1 MKLPFVV
8 AASVSLVGTLALLI
22 TSATEA
28 QQPSTRNRNN
38 QPQPGPPAGEQIGV
52 LDDQTSGA
60 NIRASQLIGMN
71 IENPKGES
79 VGEIND
85 LVIGGKNA
93 RVRYVA
99 VTYGGVLGVGDKMF
113 AVPFEAFQVKPQA
126 GDPDDYVLTLNV
138 TQKQLEGAQGFDQ
151 DKWPN
156 FADQNF
162 TNEIDRRYGIDRRRM
177 RTQNRQRAVNGADG
191 NDVEVDVDNRR

>member
-1 MKLPFVV
+1 MKIPFVV

-22 TSATEA
+22 TSASEA

-38 QPQPGPPAGEQIGV
+38 QPQPGEQLGV
-52 LDDQTSGA
+52 LDDETSGA

-71 IENPKGES
+71 IENPQGES

-85 LVIGGKNA
+85 LVIDGKNG

-113 AVPFEAFQVKPQA
+113 AVPFEAFQAKPQA

-151 DKWPN
+151 DNWPN
-156 FADQNF
+156 FADKKL
-162 TNEIDRRYGIDRRRM
+162 TTEIDRRYGIDRRRI
-177 RTQNRQRAVNGADG
+177 RAQNRQRAVDGADG
-191 NDVEVDVDNRR
+191 KDVEADVDNRR